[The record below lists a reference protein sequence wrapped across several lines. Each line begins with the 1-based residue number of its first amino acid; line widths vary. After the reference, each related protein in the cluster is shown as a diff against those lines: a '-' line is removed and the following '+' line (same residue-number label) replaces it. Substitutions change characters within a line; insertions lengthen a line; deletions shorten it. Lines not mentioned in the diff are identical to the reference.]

1 METGFRQNLDKAY
14 DVVSQITLTS
24 VC

>member
-1 METGFRQNLDKAY
+1 METGFRQNLDKTY
-14 DVVSQITLTS
+14 DVSQITLTS